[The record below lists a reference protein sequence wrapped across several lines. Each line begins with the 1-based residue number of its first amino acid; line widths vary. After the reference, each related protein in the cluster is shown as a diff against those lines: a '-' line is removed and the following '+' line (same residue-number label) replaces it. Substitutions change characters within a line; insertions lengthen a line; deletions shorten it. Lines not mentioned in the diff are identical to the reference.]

1 MKKKKLKL
9 KTKYKFLL
17 IIIAIFLVTFFSI
30 NFLFNIILIG
40 DKDIYLNVNSS
51 YFENGYKAT
60 FFGKKL
66 KVDVKN
72 NIDNTSLGDYKVTYT
87 ANLLNLKKSVT
98 RNVYVVDNE
107 KPIITLNGDNI
118 IYLNK
123 DSKYEEP
130 GYEITDNYDKDINSK
145 IKVTNNIDETK
156 AGKYEVVYEAIDS
169 SKNKAKVVRA
179 VEVIDDSA
187 LTSSIKDFT
196 LKGLFTKTTL
206 TYEENDINYLYSS
219 LKYSNNINVID
230 TLKNHNK
237 KTNMYYK
244 TDHHWTSFG
253 AYYAYKKYMESKNI
267 IPNDESYYNIVKVSN
282 SFKGTSQT
290 KVLSYDKSDDIYLFL
305 KNENLTINYV
315 NENKITN
322 SLYNYDYLDKKDK
335 YSIFLDNNHALIE
348 IENFENENS
357 ILVIKNSY
365 ANSFIPFLT
374 SHYKNIYVIDLRYYN
389 KSVSD
394 FVKSKNIDNVLI
406 LYNLNN
412 LYDDMSILKLR

>member
-9 KTKYKFLL
+9 KTKYKFSL
-17 IIIAIFLVTFFSI
+17 IIIAIFLVTFFSM

-87 ANLLNLKKSVT
+87 ANLLNFKKSVI
-98 RNVYVVDNE
+98 RNVHVVDNE
-107 KPIITLNGDNI
+107 KPVITLNGDNI

-169 SKNKAKVVRA
+169 SKNKARVVRA
-179 VEVIDDSA
+179 VEVLDDSA

-206 TYEENDINYLYSS
+206 TYEENEYDYFNDIIFLGDSNTSFLYLKGKHISAYQTWARNNLNIAQMNSSTFETYENRQNTVLNDALTKYKPKYLIVCPGINAGLYMQKDVFVRELQKFYDNIKLNYKDTKIIFSAIFPINDGTLNKASQKNINILNYY
-219 LKYSNNINVID
+219 LARFCYENNINFID
-230 TLKNHNK
+230 FTNEIKDNEGYADVSLFECTDELNCNFHLNEEGRNK
-237 KTNMYYK
+237 YIDY
-244 TDHHWTSFG
+244 
-253 AYYAYKKYMESKNI
+253 
-267 IPNDESYYNIVKVSN
+267 VKHLDL
-282 SFKGTSQT
+282 G
-290 KVLSYDKSDDIYLFL
+290 KV
-305 KNENLTINYV
+305 V
-315 NENKITN
+315 N
-322 SLYNYDYLDKKDK
+322 
-335 YSIFLDNNHALIE
+335 
-348 IENFENENS
+348 
-357 ILVIKNSY
+357 
-365 ANSFIPFLT
+365 
-374 SHYKNIYVIDLRYYN
+374 
-389 KSVSD
+389 
-394 FVKSKNIDNVLI
+394 
-406 LYNLNN
+406 
-412 LYDDMSILKLR
+412 

>member
-9 KTKYKFLL
+9 KPKYKFLL
-17 IIIAIFLVTFFSI
+17 IIIAIFLVTFFSM

-87 ANLLNLKKSVT
+87 ANLLNFKKSVI
-98 RNVYVVDNE
+98 RNVHVVDNE
-107 KPIITLNGDNI
+107 KPVITLNGDNI

-123 DSKYEEP
+123 DNKYEEP

-169 SKNKAKVVRA
+169 SKNKAKVVRT
-179 VEVIDDSA
+179 VEVLDDSA

-206 TYEENDINYLYSS
+206 TYEENEYNYFNDTIFLGDSNTSFLYQKGKHISAYQTWARNNLNIAQMNSSTFETYENRQNTVLNDALTKYKPKYLIVCPGINAGLYMQKDVFVRELQKFYDNIKLNYKDTKIIFSAIFPINDGTLNKASQKNINILNYYLARFCYE
-219 LKYSNNINVID
+219 NNINFID
-230 TLKNHNK
+230 FTNEIKDNEGYADVSLFECTDELNCNFHLNEEGRNK
-237 KTNMYYK
+237 YIDYIKHL
-244 TDHHWTSFG
+244 DLG
-253 AYYAYKKYMESKNI
+253 
-267 IPNDESYYNIVKVSN
+267 KV
-282 SFKGTSQT
+282 
-290 KVLSYDKSDDIYLFL
+290 
-305 KNENLTINYV
+305 V
-315 NENKITN
+315 N
-322 SLYNYDYLDKKDK
+322 
-335 YSIFLDNNHALIE
+335 
-348 IENFENENS
+348 
-357 ILVIKNSY
+357 
-365 ANSFIPFLT
+365 
-374 SHYKNIYVIDLRYYN
+374 
-389 KSVSD
+389 
-394 FVKSKNIDNVLI
+394 
-406 LYNLNN
+406 
-412 LYDDMSILKLR
+412 

>member
-17 IIIAIFLVTFFSI
+17 IMIAIFLVTFFSM

-87 ANLLNLKKSVT
+87 ANLLNFKKSVI
-98 RNVYVVDNE
+98 RNVHVVDNE
-107 KPIITLNGDNI
+107 KPVITLNGDNI

-123 DSKYEEP
+123 DSKYEES

-169 SKNKAKVVRA
+169 SKNKAKVVRT
-179 VEVIDDSA
+179 VEVLDDSA

-206 TYEENDINYLYSS
+206 TYEENEYNYFNDTIFLGDSNTSFLYLKGKHISAYQTWARNNLNIAQMNSSTFETYENRQNTVLNDALTKYKPKYLIVCPGINAGLYMQKDVFVRELQKFYDNIKLNYKDTKIIFSAIFPINDGTLNKASQKNINILNYYLARFCYE
-219 LKYSNNINVID
+219 NNINFID
-230 TLKNHNK
+230 FTNEIKDNEGYADVSLFECTDELNCNFHLNEEGRNK
-237 KTNMYYK
+237 YIDYIKHL
-244 TDHHWTSFG
+244 DLG
-253 AYYAYKKYMESKNI
+253 
-267 IPNDESYYNIVKVSN
+267 KV
-282 SFKGTSQT
+282 
-290 KVLSYDKSDDIYLFL
+290 
-305 KNENLTINYV
+305 V
-315 NENKITN
+315 N
-322 SLYNYDYLDKKDK
+322 
-335 YSIFLDNNHALIE
+335 
-348 IENFENENS
+348 
-357 ILVIKNSY
+357 
-365 ANSFIPFLT
+365 
-374 SHYKNIYVIDLRYYN
+374 
-389 KSVSD
+389 
-394 FVKSKNIDNVLI
+394 
-406 LYNLNN
+406 
-412 LYDDMSILKLR
+412 

>member
-17 IIIAIFLVTFFSI
+17 IIIAIFLVTFFSM

-87 ANLLNLKKSVT
+87 ANLLNFKKSVI
-98 RNVYVVDNE
+98 RNVHVVDNE
-107 KPIITLNGDNI
+107 KPVITLNGDNI

-179 VEVIDDSA
+179 VEVLDDSA

-206 TYEENDINYLYSS
+206 TYEENEYNYFNDTIFLGDSNTSFLYLKGKHISAYQTWARNNLNIAQMNSSTFETYENRQNTVLNDALTKYKPKYLIVCPGINAGLYMQKDVFVRELQKFYDNIKLNYKDTKIIFSAIFPINDGTLNKASQKNINILNYYLARFCYE
-219 LKYSNNINVID
+219 NNINFID
-230 TLKNHNK
+230 FTNEIKDNEGYADVSLFECTDELNCNFHLNEEGRNK
-237 KTNMYYK
+237 YIDYIKHL
-244 TDHHWTSFG
+244 DLG
-253 AYYAYKKYMESKNI
+253 
-267 IPNDESYYNIVKVSN
+267 KV
-282 SFKGTSQT
+282 
-290 KVLSYDKSDDIYLFL
+290 
-305 KNENLTINYV
+305 V
-315 NENKITN
+315 N
-322 SLYNYDYLDKKDK
+322 
-335 YSIFLDNNHALIE
+335 
-348 IENFENENS
+348 
-357 ILVIKNSY
+357 
-365 ANSFIPFLT
+365 
-374 SHYKNIYVIDLRYYN
+374 
-389 KSVSD
+389 
-394 FVKSKNIDNVLI
+394 
-406 LYNLNN
+406 
-412 LYDDMSILKLR
+412 

>member
-17 IIIAIFLVTFFSI
+17 IMIAIFLVTFFSM

-87 ANLLNLKKSVT
+87 ANLLNFKKSVI
-98 RNVYVVDNE
+98 RNVHVVDNE
-107 KPIITLNGDNI
+107 KPVITLNGDNI

-169 SKNKAKVVRA
+169 SKNKAKVVRT
-179 VEVIDDSA
+179 VEVLDDSA

-206 TYEENDINYLYSS
+206 TYEENEYNYFNDTIFLGDSNTSFLYQKGKHISAYQTWARNNLNIAQMNSSTFETYENRQNTVLNDALTKYKPKYLIVCPGINAGLYMQKDVFVRELQKFYDNIKLNYKDTKIIFSAIFPINDGTLNKANQKNINILNYYLARFCYE
-219 LKYSNNINVID
+219 NNINFID
-230 TLKNHNK
+230 FTNEIKDNEGYADVSLFECTDEFNCNFHLNEEGRNK
-237 KTNMYYK
+237 YIDY
-244 TDHHWTSFG
+244 
-253 AYYAYKKYMESKNI
+253 
-267 IPNDESYYNIVKVSN
+267 VKHLDL
-282 SFKGTSQT
+282 G
-290 KVLSYDKSDDIYLFL
+290 KV
-305 KNENLTINYV
+305 V
-315 NENKITN
+315 N
-322 SLYNYDYLDKKDK
+322 
-335 YSIFLDNNHALIE
+335 
-348 IENFENENS
+348 
-357 ILVIKNSY
+357 
-365 ANSFIPFLT
+365 
-374 SHYKNIYVIDLRYYN
+374 
-389 KSVSD
+389 
-394 FVKSKNIDNVLI
+394 
-406 LYNLNN
+406 
-412 LYDDMSILKLR
+412 

>member
-17 IIIAIFLVTFFSI
+17 IIIAIFLVTFFSM

-87 ANLLNLKKSVT
+87 ANLLNFKKSVI
-98 RNVYVVDNE
+98 RNVHVVDNE
-107 KPIITLNGDNI
+107 KPVITLNGDNI

-169 SKNKAKVVRA
+169 SKNKARVVRA
-179 VEVIDDSA
+179 VEVLDDSA

-206 TYEENDINYLYSS
+206 TYEENEYNYFNDTIFLGDSNTSFLYLKGKHISAYQTWARNNLNIAQMNSSTFETYENRQNTVLNDALTKYKPKYLIVCPGINAGLYMQKDVFVRELQKFYDNIKLNYKDTKIIFSAIFPINDGTLNKASQKNINILNYYLARFCYE
-219 LKYSNNINVID
+219 NNINFID
-230 TLKNHNK
+230 FTNEIKDNEGYADVSLFECTDELNCNFHLNEEGRNK
-237 KTNMYYK
+237 YIDYIKHL
-244 TDHHWTSFG
+244 DLG
-253 AYYAYKKYMESKNI
+253 
-267 IPNDESYYNIVKVSN
+267 KV
-282 SFKGTSQT
+282 
-290 KVLSYDKSDDIYLFL
+290 
-305 KNENLTINYV
+305 V
-315 NENKITN
+315 N
-322 SLYNYDYLDKKDK
+322 
-335 YSIFLDNNHALIE
+335 
-348 IENFENENS
+348 
-357 ILVIKNSY
+357 
-365 ANSFIPFLT
+365 
-374 SHYKNIYVIDLRYYN
+374 
-389 KSVSD
+389 
-394 FVKSKNIDNVLI
+394 
-406 LYNLNN
+406 
-412 LYDDMSILKLR
+412 

>member
-17 IIIAIFLVTFFSI
+17 IMIAIFLVTFFSM

-87 ANLLNLKKSVT
+87 ANLLNFKKSVI
-98 RNVYVVDNE
+98 RNVHVVDNE
-107 KPIITLNGDNI
+107 KPVITLNGDNI

-169 SKNKAKVVRA
+169 SKNKSKVVRT
-179 VEVIDDSA
+179 VEVLDDSA

-206 TYEENDINYLYSS
+206 TYEENEYNYFNDTIFLGDSNTSFLYLKGKHISAYQTWARNNLNIAQMNSSTFETYENRQNTVLNDALTKYKPKYLIVCPGINAGLYMQKDVFVRELQKFYDNIKLNYKDTKIIFSAIFPINDGTLNKASQKNINILNYYLARFCYE
-219 LKYSNNINVID
+219 NNINFID
-230 TLKNHNK
+230 FTNEIKDNEGYADVSLFECTDELNCNFHLNEEGRNK
-237 KTNMYYK
+237 YIDYIKHL
-244 TDHHWTSFG
+244 DLG
-253 AYYAYKKYMESKNI
+253 
-267 IPNDESYYNIVKVSN
+267 KV
-282 SFKGTSQT
+282 
-290 KVLSYDKSDDIYLFL
+290 
-305 KNENLTINYV
+305 V
-315 NENKITN
+315 N
-322 SLYNYDYLDKKDK
+322 
-335 YSIFLDNNHALIE
+335 
-348 IENFENENS
+348 
-357 ILVIKNSY
+357 
-365 ANSFIPFLT
+365 
-374 SHYKNIYVIDLRYYN
+374 
-389 KSVSD
+389 
-394 FVKSKNIDNVLI
+394 
-406 LYNLNN
+406 
-412 LYDDMSILKLR
+412 

>member
-17 IIIAIFLVTFFSI
+17 IIIAIFLVTFFSM

-87 ANLLNLKKSVT
+87 ANLLNFKKSVI
-98 RNVYVVDNE
+98 RNVHVVDNE
-107 KPIITLNGDNI
+107 KPVITLNGDNI

-169 SKNKAKVVRA
+169 SKNKAKVVRT
-179 VEVIDDSA
+179 VEVLDDSA

-206 TYEENDINYLYSS
+206 TYEENEYNYFNDTIFLGDSNTSFLYQKGKHISAYQTWARNNLNIAQMNSSTFETYENRQNTVLNDALTKYKPKYLIVCPGINAGLYMQKDVFVRELQKFYDNIKLNYKDTKIIFSAIFPINDGTLNKANQKNINILNYYLARFCYE
-219 LKYSNNINVID
+219 NNINFID
-230 TLKNHNK
+230 FTNEIKDNEGYADVSLFECTDELNCNFYLNEEGRNK
-237 KTNMYYK
+237 YIDY
-244 TDHHWTSFG
+244 
-253 AYYAYKKYMESKNI
+253 
-267 IPNDESYYNIVKVSN
+267 VKHLDL
-282 SFKGTSQT
+282 G
-290 KVLSYDKSDDIYLFL
+290 KV
-305 KNENLTINYV
+305 V
-315 NENKITN
+315 N
-322 SLYNYDYLDKKDK
+322 
-335 YSIFLDNNHALIE
+335 
-348 IENFENENS
+348 
-357 ILVIKNSY
+357 
-365 ANSFIPFLT
+365 
-374 SHYKNIYVIDLRYYN
+374 
-389 KSVSD
+389 
-394 FVKSKNIDNVLI
+394 
-406 LYNLNN
+406 
-412 LYDDMSILKLR
+412 

>member
-17 IIIAIFLVTFFSI
+17 IIIAIFLVTFFSM

-87 ANLLNLKKSVT
+87 ANLLNFKKSVI
-98 RNVYVVDNE
+98 RNIHVVDNE
-107 KPIITLNGDNI
+107 KPVITLNGDNI

-169 SKNKAKVVRA
+169 SKNKSKVVRT
-179 VEVIDDSA
+179 VEVLDDSA

-196 LKGLFTKTTL
+196 LKGLFSKTTL
-206 TYEENDINYLYSS
+206 TYEENEYNYFNDTIFLGDSNTSFLYLKGKHISAYQTWARNNLNIAQMNSSTFETYENRQNTVLNDALTKYKPKYLIVCPGINAGLYMQKDVFVRELQKFYDNIKLNYKDTKIIFSAIFPINDGTLNKASQKNINILNYYLARFCYE
-219 LKYSNNINVID
+219 NNINFID
-230 TLKNHNK
+230 FTNEIKDNEGYADVSLFECTDELNCNFHLNEEGRNK
-237 KTNMYYK
+237 YIDY
-244 TDHHWTSFG
+244 
-253 AYYAYKKYMESKNI
+253 
-267 IPNDESYYNIVKVSN
+267 VKHLDL
-282 SFKGTSQT
+282 G
-290 KVLSYDKSDDIYLFL
+290 KV
-305 KNENLTINYV
+305 V
-315 NENKITN
+315 N
-322 SLYNYDYLDKKDK
+322 
-335 YSIFLDNNHALIE
+335 
-348 IENFENENS
+348 
-357 ILVIKNSY
+357 
-365 ANSFIPFLT
+365 
-374 SHYKNIYVIDLRYYN
+374 
-389 KSVSD
+389 
-394 FVKSKNIDNVLI
+394 
-406 LYNLNN
+406 
-412 LYDDMSILKLR
+412 

>member
-17 IIIAIFLVTFFSI
+17 IIIAIFLVTFFSM

-72 NIDNTSLGDYKVTYT
+72 NIDDTSLGDYKVTYT
-87 ANLLNLKKSVT
+87 ANLLNFKKSVI
-98 RNVYVVDNE
+98 RNIHVVDNE
-107 KPIITLNGDNI
+107 KPVITLNGDNI

-169 SKNKAKVVRA
+169 SKNKSKVVRT
-179 VEVIDDSA
+179 VEVLDDSA

-206 TYEENDINYLYSS
+206 TYEENEYNYFNDTIFLGDSNTSFLYLKGKHISAYQTWARNNLNIAQMNSSTFETYENRQNTVLNDALTKYKPKYLIVCPGINAGLYMQKDVFVRELQKFYDNIKLNYKDTKIIFSAIFPINDGTLNKASQKNINILNYYLARFCYE
-219 LKYSNNINVID
+219 NNINFID
-230 TLKNHNK
+230 FTNEIKDNEGYADVSLFECTDELNCNFHLNEEGRNK
-237 KTNMYYK
+237 YIDYIKHL
-244 TDHHWTSFG
+244 DLG
-253 AYYAYKKYMESKNI
+253 
-267 IPNDESYYNIVKVSN
+267 KV
-282 SFKGTSQT
+282 
-290 KVLSYDKSDDIYLFL
+290 
-305 KNENLTINYV
+305 V
-315 NENKITN
+315 N
-322 SLYNYDYLDKKDK
+322 
-335 YSIFLDNNHALIE
+335 
-348 IENFENENS
+348 
-357 ILVIKNSY
+357 
-365 ANSFIPFLT
+365 
-374 SHYKNIYVIDLRYYN
+374 
-389 KSVSD
+389 
-394 FVKSKNIDNVLI
+394 
-406 LYNLNN
+406 
-412 LYDDMSILKLR
+412 

>member
-17 IIIAIFLVTFFSI
+17 IIIAIFLVTFFSM

-87 ANLLNLKKSVT
+87 ANLLNFKKSVI
-98 RNVYVVDNE
+98 RNVHVVDNE
-107 KPIITLNGDNI
+107 KPVITLNGDNI

-156 AGKYEVVYEAIDS
+156 TGKYEVVYEAIDS

-179 VEVIDDSA
+179 VEVLDDSA

-206 TYEENDINYLYSS
+206 TYEENEYNYFNDTIFLGDSNTSFLYQKGKHISAYQTWARNNLNIAQMNSSTFETYENRQNTVLNDALAKYKPKYLIVCPGINAGLYMQKDVFVRELQKFYDNIKLNYKDTKIIFSAIFPINDGTLNKASQKNINILNYYLARFCYE
-219 LKYSNNINVID
+219 NNINFID
-230 TLKNHNK
+230 FTNEIKDNEGYADVSLFECTDELNCNFHLNEEGRNK
-237 KTNMYYK
+237 YIDY
-244 TDHHWTSFG
+244 
-253 AYYAYKKYMESKNI
+253 
-267 IPNDESYYNIVKVSN
+267 VKHLDL
-282 SFKGTSQT
+282 G
-290 KVLSYDKSDDIYLFL
+290 KV
-305 KNENLTINYV
+305 V
-315 NENKITN
+315 N
-322 SLYNYDYLDKKDK
+322 
-335 YSIFLDNNHALIE
+335 
-348 IENFENENS
+348 
-357 ILVIKNSY
+357 
-365 ANSFIPFLT
+365 
-374 SHYKNIYVIDLRYYN
+374 
-389 KSVSD
+389 
-394 FVKSKNIDNVLI
+394 
-406 LYNLNN
+406 
-412 LYDDMSILKLR
+412 

>member
-17 IIIAIFLVTFFSI
+17 IIIAIFLVTFFSM

-87 ANLLNLKKSVT
+87 ANLLNFKKSVI
-98 RNVYVVDNE
+98 RNVHVVDNE
-107 KPIITLNGDNI
+107 KPVITLNGDNI

-169 SKNKAKVVRA
+169 SKNKAKVVRT
-179 VEVIDDSA
+179 VEVLDDSA

-206 TYEENDINYLYSS
+206 TYEENEYNYFNDTIFLGDSNTSFLYLKGKHISAYQTWARNNLNIAQMNSSTFETYENRQNTVLNDALTKYKPKYLIVCPGINVGLYMQKDVFVRELQKFYDNIKLNYKDTKIIFSAIFPINDGTLNKASQKNINILNYYLARFCYE
-219 LKYSNNINVID
+219 NNINFID
-230 TLKNHNK
+230 FTNEIKDNEGYADVSLFECTDELNCNFHLNEEGRNK
-237 KTNMYYK
+237 YIDYIKHL
-244 TDHHWTSFG
+244 DLG
-253 AYYAYKKYMESKNI
+253 
-267 IPNDESYYNIVKVSN
+267 KV
-282 SFKGTSQT
+282 
-290 KVLSYDKSDDIYLFL
+290 
-305 KNENLTINYV
+305 V
-315 NENKITN
+315 N
-322 SLYNYDYLDKKDK
+322 
-335 YSIFLDNNHALIE
+335 
-348 IENFENENS
+348 
-357 ILVIKNSY
+357 
-365 ANSFIPFLT
+365 
-374 SHYKNIYVIDLRYYN
+374 
-389 KSVSD
+389 
-394 FVKSKNIDNVLI
+394 
-406 LYNLNN
+406 
-412 LYDDMSILKLR
+412 

>member
-9 KTKYKFLL
+9 KPKYKFLL
-17 IIIAIFLVTFFSI
+17 IIIAIFLVTFFSM

-87 ANLLNLKKSVT
+87 ANLLNFKKGVI
-98 RNVYVVDNE
+98 RNVHVVDNE
-107 KPIITLNGDNI
+107 KPVITLNGDNI

-169 SKNKAKVVRA
+169 SKNKAKVVRT
-179 VEVIDDSA
+179 VEVLDDSA

-206 TYEENDINYLYSS
+206 TYEENEYNYFNDTIFLGDSNTSFLYLKGKHISAYQTWARNNLNIAQMNSSTFETYENRQNTVLNDALTKYKPKYLIVCPGINAGLYMQKDVFVRELQKFYDNIKLNYKDTKIIFSAIFPINDGTLNKASQKNINILNYYLARFCYE
-219 LKYSNNINVID
+219 NNINFID
-230 TLKNHNK
+230 FTNEIKDDEGYADVSLFECTDELNCNFHLNEEGRNK
-237 KTNMYYK
+237 YIDY
-244 TDHHWTSFG
+244 
-253 AYYAYKKYMESKNI
+253 
-267 IPNDESYYNIVKVSN
+267 VKHLDL
-282 SFKGTSQT
+282 G
-290 KVLSYDKSDDIYLFL
+290 KV
-305 KNENLTINYV
+305 V
-315 NENKITN
+315 N
-322 SLYNYDYLDKKDK
+322 
-335 YSIFLDNNHALIE
+335 
-348 IENFENENS
+348 
-357 ILVIKNSY
+357 
-365 ANSFIPFLT
+365 
-374 SHYKNIYVIDLRYYN
+374 
-389 KSVSD
+389 
-394 FVKSKNIDNVLI
+394 
-406 LYNLNN
+406 
-412 LYDDMSILKLR
+412 

>member
-17 IIIAIFLVTFFSI
+17 IIIAIFLVTFFSM

-72 NIDNTSLGDYKVTYT
+72 NIDNTSLGDYKITYT
-87 ANLLNLKKSVT
+87 ANLLNFKKSVI
-98 RNVYVVDNE
+98 RNIHVVDNE
-107 KPIITLNGDNI
+107 KPVIKLNGDNI

-169 SKNKAKVVRA
+169 SKNKAKVVRT
-179 VEVIDDSA
+179 VEVLDDSA

-206 TYEENDINYLYSS
+206 TYEENEYNYFNDTIFLGDSNTSFLYQKGKHISAYQTWARNNLNIAQMNSSTFETYENRQNTVLNDALTKYKPKYLIVCPGINAGLYMQKDVFVRELQKFYDNIKLNYKDTKIIFSAIFPINDGTLNKASQKNINILNYYLARFCYE
-219 LKYSNNINVID
+219 NNINFID
-230 TLKNHNK
+230 FTNEIKDNEGYADVSLFECTDELNCNFHLNEEGRNK
-237 KTNMYYK
+237 YIDY
-244 TDHHWTSFG
+244 
-253 AYYAYKKYMESKNI
+253 
-267 IPNDESYYNIVKVSN
+267 VKHLDL
-282 SFKGTSQT
+282 G
-290 KVLSYDKSDDIYLFL
+290 KV
-305 KNENLTINYV
+305 V
-315 NENKITN
+315 N
-322 SLYNYDYLDKKDK
+322 
-335 YSIFLDNNHALIE
+335 
-348 IENFENENS
+348 
-357 ILVIKNSY
+357 
-365 ANSFIPFLT
+365 
-374 SHYKNIYVIDLRYYN
+374 
-389 KSVSD
+389 
-394 FVKSKNIDNVLI
+394 
-406 LYNLNN
+406 
-412 LYDDMSILKLR
+412 

>member
-17 IIIAIFLVTFFSI
+17 IMIAIFLVTFFSI

-87 ANLLNLKKSVT
+87 ANLLNFKKSVI
-98 RNVYVVDNE
+98 RNIHVVDIE
-107 KPIITLNGDNI
+107 KPVITLNGDNI

-179 VEVIDDSA
+179 VEVLDDSA

-206 TYEENDINYLYSS
+206 TYEENEYNYFNDTIFLGDSNTSFLYLKGKHISAYQTWARNNLNIAQMNSSTFETYENRQNTVLNDALTKYKPKYLIVCPGINAGLYMQKDVFVRELQKFYDNIKLNYKDTKIIFSAIFPINDGTLNKASQKNINILNYYLARFCYE
-219 LKYSNNINVID
+219 NNINFID
-230 TLKNHNK
+230 FTNEIKDNEGYADVSLFECTDELNCNFHLNEEGRNK
-237 KTNMYYK
+237 YIDY
-244 TDHHWTSFG
+244 
-253 AYYAYKKYMESKNI
+253 
-267 IPNDESYYNIVKVSN
+267 VKHLDL
-282 SFKGTSQT
+282 G
-290 KVLSYDKSDDIYLFL
+290 KV
-305 KNENLTINYV
+305 V
-315 NENKITN
+315 N
-322 SLYNYDYLDKKDK
+322 
-335 YSIFLDNNHALIE
+335 
-348 IENFENENS
+348 
-357 ILVIKNSY
+357 
-365 ANSFIPFLT
+365 
-374 SHYKNIYVIDLRYYN
+374 
-389 KSVSD
+389 
-394 FVKSKNIDNVLI
+394 
-406 LYNLNN
+406 
-412 LYDDMSILKLR
+412 

>member
-17 IIIAIFLVTFFSI
+17 IIIAIFLVTFFSM

-87 ANLLNLKKSVT
+87 ANLLNFKKSVI
-98 RNVYVVDNE
+98 RNVHVVDNE
-107 KPIITLNGDNI
+107 KPVITLNGDNI

-179 VEVIDDSA
+179 VEVLDDSA

-206 TYEENDINYLYSS
+206 TYEENEYNYFNDTIFLGDSNTSFLYLKGKHISAYQTWARNNLNIAQMNSSTFETYENRQNTVLNDALTKYKPKYLIVCPGINAGLYMQKDVFVRELQKFYDNIKLNYKDTKIIFSAIFPINDGTLNKASQKNINILNYYLARFCYE
-219 LKYSNNINVID
+219 NNINFID
-230 TLKNHNK
+230 FTNEIKDNEGYADVSLFECTDELNCNFHLNEEGRNK
-237 KTNMYYK
+237 YIDY
-244 TDHHWTSFG
+244 
-253 AYYAYKKYMESKNI
+253 
-267 IPNDESYYNIVKVSN
+267 VKHLDL
-282 SFKGTSQT
+282 G
-290 KVLSYDKSDDIYLFL
+290 KV
-305 KNENLTINYV
+305 V
-315 NENKITN
+315 N
-322 SLYNYDYLDKKDK
+322 
-335 YSIFLDNNHALIE
+335 
-348 IENFENENS
+348 
-357 ILVIKNSY
+357 
-365 ANSFIPFLT
+365 
-374 SHYKNIYVIDLRYYN
+374 
-389 KSVSD
+389 
-394 FVKSKNIDNVLI
+394 
-406 LYNLNN
+406 
-412 LYDDMSILKLR
+412 

>member
-17 IIIAIFLVTFFSI
+17 IIIAIFLVTFFSM

-87 ANLLNLKKSVT
+87 ANLLNFKKSVI
-98 RNVYVVDNE
+98 RNVHVVDNE
-107 KPIITLNGDNI
+107 KPVITLNGDNI

-169 SKNKAKVVRA
+169 SKNKARVVRA
-179 VEVIDDSA
+179 VEVLDDSA

-206 TYEENDINYLYSS
+206 TYEENEYDYFNDIIFLGDSNTSFLYLKGKHISAYQTWARNNLNIAQMNSSTFETYENRQNTVLNDALTKYKPKYLIVCPGINAGLYMQKDVFVRELQKFYDNIKLNYKDTKIIFSAIFPINDGTLNKASQKNINILNYY
-219 LKYSNNINVID
+219 LARFCYENNINFID
-230 TLKNHNK
+230 FTNEIKDNEGYADVSLFECTDELNCNFHLNEEGRNK
-237 KTNMYYK
+237 YIDYIKHL
-244 TDHHWTSFG
+244 DLG
-253 AYYAYKKYMESKNI
+253 
-267 IPNDESYYNIVKVSN
+267 KV
-282 SFKGTSQT
+282 
-290 KVLSYDKSDDIYLFL
+290 
-305 KNENLTINYV
+305 V
-315 NENKITN
+315 N
-322 SLYNYDYLDKKDK
+322 
-335 YSIFLDNNHALIE
+335 
-348 IENFENENS
+348 
-357 ILVIKNSY
+357 
-365 ANSFIPFLT
+365 
-374 SHYKNIYVIDLRYYN
+374 
-389 KSVSD
+389 
-394 FVKSKNIDNVLI
+394 
-406 LYNLNN
+406 
-412 LYDDMSILKLR
+412 

>member
-1 MKKKKLKL
+1 MKKKKL

-17 IIIAIFLVTFFSI
+17 IMIAIFLVTFFSM

-87 ANLLNLKKSVT
+87 ANLLNFKKSVI
-98 RNVYVVDNE
+98 RNVHVVDNE
-107 KPIITLNGDNI
+107 KPVITLNGDNI

-169 SKNKAKVVRA
+169 SKNKAKVVRT
-179 VEVIDDSA
+179 VEVLDDSA

-206 TYEENDINYLYSS
+206 TYEENEYNYFNDTIFLGDSNTSFLYLKGKHISAYQTWARNNLNIAQMNSSTFETYENRQNTVLNDALTKYKPKYLIVCPGINAGLYMQKDVFLRELQKFYDNIKLNYKDTKIIFSAIFPINDGTLNKASQKNINILNYYLARFCYE
-219 LKYSNNINVID
+219 NNINFID
-230 TLKNHNK
+230 FTNEIKDNEGYADVSLFECTDELNCNFHLNEEGRNK
-237 KTNMYYK
+237 YIDYIKHL
-244 TDHHWTSFG
+244 DLG
-253 AYYAYKKYMESKNI
+253 
-267 IPNDESYYNIVKVSN
+267 KV
-282 SFKGTSQT
+282 
-290 KVLSYDKSDDIYLFL
+290 
-305 KNENLTINYV
+305 V
-315 NENKITN
+315 N
-322 SLYNYDYLDKKDK
+322 
-335 YSIFLDNNHALIE
+335 
-348 IENFENENS
+348 
-357 ILVIKNSY
+357 
-365 ANSFIPFLT
+365 
-374 SHYKNIYVIDLRYYN
+374 
-389 KSVSD
+389 
-394 FVKSKNIDNVLI
+394 
-406 LYNLNN
+406 
-412 LYDDMSILKLR
+412 

>member
-98 RNVYVVDNE
+98 RNVHVVDNE

-169 SKNKAKVVRA
+169 SKNKSKVVRT
-179 VEVIDDSA
+179 VEVLDDSA

-206 TYEENDINYLYSS
+206 TYEENEYNYFNDTIFLGDSNTSFLYLKGKHISAYQTWARNNLNIAQMNSSTFETYENRQNTVLNDALTKYKPKYLIVCPGINAGLYMQKDVFVRELQKFYDNIKLNYKDTKIIFSAIFPINDGTLNKASQKNINILNYYLARFCYE
-219 LKYSNNINVID
+219 NNINFID
-230 TLKNHNK
+230 FTNEIKDNEGYADVSLFECTDELNCNFHLNEEGRNK
-237 KTNMYYK
+237 YIDY
-244 TDHHWTSFG
+244 
-253 AYYAYKKYMESKNI
+253 
-267 IPNDESYYNIVKVSN
+267 VKHLDL
-282 SFKGTSQT
+282 G
-290 KVLSYDKSDDIYLFL
+290 KV
-305 KNENLTINYV
+305 V
-315 NENKITN
+315 N
-322 SLYNYDYLDKKDK
+322 
-335 YSIFLDNNHALIE
+335 
-348 IENFENENS
+348 
-357 ILVIKNSY
+357 
-365 ANSFIPFLT
+365 
-374 SHYKNIYVIDLRYYN
+374 
-389 KSVSD
+389 
-394 FVKSKNIDNVLI
+394 
-406 LYNLNN
+406 
-412 LYDDMSILKLR
+412 

>member
-17 IIIAIFLVTFFSI
+17 IIIAIFLVTFFSM

-87 ANLLNLKKSVT
+87 ANLLNFKKSVI
-98 RNVYVVDNE
+98 RNIHVVDNE
-107 KPIITLNGDNI
+107 KPVITLNGDNI

-169 SKNKAKVVRA
+169 SKNKSKVVRT
-179 VEVIDDSA
+179 VEVLDDSA

-206 TYEENDINYLYSS
+206 TYEENEYNYFNDTIFLGDSNTSFLYLKGKHISAYQTWARNNLNIAQMNSSTFETYENRQNTVLNDALTKYKPKYLIVCPGINAGLYMQKDVFVRELQKFYDNIKLNYKDTKIIFSAIFPINDGTLNKASQKNINILNYYLARFCYE
-219 LKYSNNINVID
+219 NNINFID
-230 TLKNHNK
+230 FTNEIKDNEGYADISLFECTDELNCNFHLNEEGRNK
-237 KTNMYYK
+237 YIDYIKHL
-244 TDHHWTSFG
+244 DLG
-253 AYYAYKKYMESKNI
+253 
-267 IPNDESYYNIVKVSN
+267 KV
-282 SFKGTSQT
+282 
-290 KVLSYDKSDDIYLFL
+290 
-305 KNENLTINYV
+305 V
-315 NENKITN
+315 N
-322 SLYNYDYLDKKDK
+322 
-335 YSIFLDNNHALIE
+335 
-348 IENFENENS
+348 
-357 ILVIKNSY
+357 
-365 ANSFIPFLT
+365 
-374 SHYKNIYVIDLRYYN
+374 
-389 KSVSD
+389 
-394 FVKSKNIDNVLI
+394 
-406 LYNLNN
+406 
-412 LYDDMSILKLR
+412 

>member
-17 IIIAIFLVTFFSI
+17 IMIAIFLVTFFSM

-87 ANLLNLKKSVT
+87 ANLLNFKKSVI
-98 RNVYVVDNE
+98 RNVHVVDNE
-107 KPIITLNGDNI
+107 KPVITLNGDNI

-169 SKNKAKVVRA
+169 SKNKAKVVRS
-179 VEVIDDSA
+179 VEVLDDSA

-206 TYEENDINYLYSS
+206 TYEENEYNYFNDTIFLGDSNTSFLYQKGKHISAYQTWARNNLNIAQMNSSTFETYENRQNTVLNDALTKYKPKYLIVCPGINAGLYMQKDVFVRELQKFYDNIKLNYKDTKIIFSAIFPINDGTLNKANQKNINILNYYLARFCYE
-219 LKYSNNINVID
+219 NNINFID
-230 TLKNHNK
+230 FTNEIKDNEGYADVSLLECTDELNCNFHLNEEGRNK
-237 KTNMYYK
+237 YIDY
-244 TDHHWTSFG
+244 
-253 AYYAYKKYMESKNI
+253 
-267 IPNDESYYNIVKVSN
+267 VKHLDL
-282 SFKGTSQT
+282 G
-290 KVLSYDKSDDIYLFL
+290 KV
-305 KNENLTINYV
+305 V
-315 NENKITN
+315 N
-322 SLYNYDYLDKKDK
+322 
-335 YSIFLDNNHALIE
+335 
-348 IENFENENS
+348 
-357 ILVIKNSY
+357 
-365 ANSFIPFLT
+365 
-374 SHYKNIYVIDLRYYN
+374 
-389 KSVSD
+389 
-394 FVKSKNIDNVLI
+394 
-406 LYNLNN
+406 
-412 LYDDMSILKLR
+412 

>member
-87 ANLLNLKKSVT
+87 ANLLNFKKSVI
-98 RNVYVVDNE
+98 RNVHVVDNE
-107 KPIITLNGDNI
+107 KPVITLNGDNI

-130 GYEITDNYDKDINSK
+130 GYEITDNYDKDINNK

-179 VEVIDDSA
+179 VEVLDDSA

-206 TYEENDINYLYSS
+206 TYEENEYNYFDDTIFLGDSNTSFLYQKGKHISAYQTWARNNLNIAQMNSSTFETYENRQNTVLNDALTKYKPKYLIVCPGINAGLYMQKDVFVRELQKFYDNIKLNYKDTKIIFSAIFPINDGTLNKASQKNINILNYYLARFCYE
-219 LKYSNNINVID
+219 NNIN
-230 TLKNHNK
+230 
-237 KTNMYYK
+237 
-244 TDHHWTSFG
+244 F
-253 AYYAYKKYMESKNI
+253 
-267 IPNDESYYNIVKVSN
+267 
-282 SFKGTSQT
+282 
-290 KVLSYDKSDDIYLFL
+290 
-305 KNENLTINYV
+305 
-315 NENKITN
+315 
-322 SLYNYDYLDKKDK
+322 
-335 YSIFLDNNHALIE
+335 
-348 IENFENENS
+348 
-357 ILVIKNSY
+357 
-365 ANSFIPFLT
+365 
-374 SHYKNIYVIDLRYYN
+374 IDLTNEIKDNEGYADVSLFECTDELNCNFHLNEEGRN
-389 KSVSD
+389 KY
-394 FVKSKNIDNVLI
+394 IDYIKHLDLGKVVN
-406 LYNLNN
+406 
-412 LYDDMSILKLR
+412 

>member
-1 MKKKKLKL
+1 MKKRKLKL

-17 IIIAIFLVTFFSI
+17 IIIAIFLVTFFSM

-87 ANLLNLKKSVT
+87 ANLLNLKKSVI
-98 RNVYVVDNE
+98 RNIHVVDNE
-107 KPIITLNGDNI
+107 KPVITLNGDNI

-145 IKVTNNIDETK
+145 IKVTNNVDETK

-179 VEVIDDSA
+179 VEVLDDSA

-206 TYEENDINYLYSS
+206 TYEENEYNYFNDTIFLGDSNTSFLYLKGKHISAYQTWARNNLNIAQMNSSTFETYENRQNTVLNDALTKYKPKYLIVCPGINAGLYMQKDVFVRELQKFYDNIKLNYKDTKIIFSAIFPINDGTLNKASQKNINILNYYLARFCYE
-219 LKYSNNINVID
+219 NNINFID
-230 TLKNHNK
+230 FTNEIKDNEGYADVSLFECTDELNCNFHLNEEGRNK
-237 KTNMYYK
+237 YIDYIKHL
-244 TDHHWTSFG
+244 DLG
-253 AYYAYKKYMESKNI
+253 
-267 IPNDESYYNIVKVSN
+267 KV
-282 SFKGTSQT
+282 
-290 KVLSYDKSDDIYLFL
+290 
-305 KNENLTINYV
+305 V
-315 NENKITN
+315 N
-322 SLYNYDYLDKKDK
+322 
-335 YSIFLDNNHALIE
+335 
-348 IENFENENS
+348 
-357 ILVIKNSY
+357 
-365 ANSFIPFLT
+365 
-374 SHYKNIYVIDLRYYN
+374 
-389 KSVSD
+389 
-394 FVKSKNIDNVLI
+394 
-406 LYNLNN
+406 
-412 LYDDMSILKLR
+412 

>member
-17 IIIAIFLVTFFSI
+17 IIIAIFLVTFFSM

-87 ANLLNLKKSVT
+87 ANLLNFKKSVI
-98 RNVYVVDNE
+98 RNIHVVDNE
-107 KPIITLNGDNI
+107 KPVITLNGDNI

-179 VEVIDDSA
+179 VEVLDDSA

-206 TYEENDINYLYSS
+206 TYEENEYNYFNDTIFLGDSNTSFLYQKGKHISAYQTWARNNLNIAQMNSSTFETYENRQNTVLNDALTKYKPKYLIVCPGINAGLYMQKDVFVRELQKFYDNIKLNYKDTKIIFSAIFPINDGTLNKASQKNINILNYYLARFCYE
-219 LKYSNNINVID
+219 NNINFID
-230 TLKNHNK
+230 FTNEIKDNEGYADVSLFECTYELNCNFHLNEEGRNK
-237 KTNMYYK
+237 YIDYIKHL
-244 TDHHWTSFG
+244 DLG
-253 AYYAYKKYMESKNI
+253 
-267 IPNDESYYNIVKVSN
+267 KV
-282 SFKGTSQT
+282 
-290 KVLSYDKSDDIYLFL
+290 
-305 KNENLTINYV
+305 V
-315 NENKITN
+315 N
-322 SLYNYDYLDKKDK
+322 
-335 YSIFLDNNHALIE
+335 
-348 IENFENENS
+348 
-357 ILVIKNSY
+357 
-365 ANSFIPFLT
+365 
-374 SHYKNIYVIDLRYYN
+374 
-389 KSVSD
+389 
-394 FVKSKNIDNVLI
+394 
-406 LYNLNN
+406 
-412 LYDDMSILKLR
+412 

>member
-17 IIIAIFLVTFFSI
+17 IIIAIFLVTFFSM

-87 ANLLNLKKSVT
+87 ANLLNFKKSVI
-98 RNVYVVDNE
+98 RNVHVVDNE
-107 KPIITLNGDNI
+107 KPVITLNGDNI

-169 SKNKAKVVRA
+169 SKNKAKVIRA
-179 VEVIDDSA
+179 VEVLDDSA

-206 TYEENDINYLYSS
+206 TYEENEYNYFNDTIFLGDSNTSFLYLKGKHISAYQTWARNNLNIAQMNSSTFETYENRQNTVLNDALTKYKPKYLIVCPGINAGLYMQKDVFVRELQKFYDNIKLNYKDTKIIFSAIFPINDGTLNKASQKNINILNYYLARFCYE
-219 LKYSNNINVID
+219 NNINFID
-230 TLKNHNK
+230 FTNEIKDNEGYADVSLFECTDELNCNFHLNEEGRNK
-237 KTNMYYK
+237 YIDYIKHL
-244 TDHHWTSFG
+244 DLG
-253 AYYAYKKYMESKNI
+253 
-267 IPNDESYYNIVKVSN
+267 KV
-282 SFKGTSQT
+282 
-290 KVLSYDKSDDIYLFL
+290 
-305 KNENLTINYV
+305 V
-315 NENKITN
+315 N
-322 SLYNYDYLDKKDK
+322 
-335 YSIFLDNNHALIE
+335 
-348 IENFENENS
+348 
-357 ILVIKNSY
+357 
-365 ANSFIPFLT
+365 
-374 SHYKNIYVIDLRYYN
+374 
-389 KSVSD
+389 
-394 FVKSKNIDNVLI
+394 
-406 LYNLNN
+406 
-412 LYDDMSILKLR
+412 

>member
-9 KTKYKFLL
+9 KIKYKFLL
-17 IIIAIFLVTFFSI
+17 IMIAIFLVTFFSM

-87 ANLLNLKKSVT
+87 ANLLNFKKSVI
-98 RNVYVVDNE
+98 RNIHVVDNE
-107 KPIITLNGDNI
+107 KPVITLNGDNI

-169 SKNKAKVVRA
+169 SKNKSKVVRT
-179 VEVIDDSA
+179 VEVLDDSA

-206 TYEENDINYLYSS
+206 TYEENEYNYFNDTIFLGDSNTSFLYLKGKHISAYQTWARNNLNIAQMNSSTFETYENRQNTVLNDALTKYKPKYLIVCPGINAGLYMQKDVFVRELQKFYDNIKLNYKDTKIIFSAIFPINDGTLNKASQKNINILNYYLARFCYE
-219 LKYSNNINVID
+219 NNINFID
-230 TLKNHNK
+230 F
-237 KTNMYYK
+237 TNEIK
-244 TDHHWTSFG
+244 D
-253 AYYAYKKYMESKNI
+253 
-267 IPNDESYYNIVKVSN
+267 
-282 SFKGTSQT
+282 
-290 KVLSYDKSDDIYLFL
+290 
-305 KNENLTINYV
+305 NEG
-315 NENKITN
+315 
-322 SLYNYDYLDKKDK
+322 
-335 YSIFLDNNHALIE
+335 
-348 IENFENENS
+348 
-357 ILVIKNSY
+357 Y
-365 ANSFIPFLT
+365 ANVSLFECTDELNCNFHLNEEGRNK
-374 SHYKNIYVIDLRYYN
+374 YIDYIKHLDLGKVVN
-389 KSVSD
+389 
-394 FVKSKNIDNVLI
+394 
-406 LYNLNN
+406 
-412 LYDDMSILKLR
+412 

>member
-17 IIIAIFLVTFFSI
+17 IIIAIFLVTFFSM

-87 ANLLNLKKSVT
+87 ANLLNFKKSVI
-98 RNVYVVDNE
+98 RNIHVVDNE
-107 KPIITLNGDNI
+107 KPVITLNGDNI

-145 IKVTNNIDETK
+145 IKVTNNVDETK

-179 VEVIDDSA
+179 VEVLDDSA

-206 TYEENDINYLYSS
+206 TYEENEYNYFNDTIFLGDSNTSFLYLKGKHISAYQTWARNNLNIAQMNSSTFETYENRQNTVLNDALTKYKPKYLIVCPGINAGLYMQKDVFVRELQKFYDNIKLNYKDTKIIFSAIFPINDGTLNKASQKNINILNYYLARFCYE
-219 LKYSNNINVID
+219 NNINFID
-230 TLKNHNK
+230 FTNEIKDNEGYADVSLFECTDELNCNFHLNEEGRNK
-237 KTNMYYK
+237 YIDYIKHL
-244 TDHHWTSFG
+244 DLG
-253 AYYAYKKYMESKNI
+253 
-267 IPNDESYYNIVKVSN
+267 KV
-282 SFKGTSQT
+282 
-290 KVLSYDKSDDIYLFL
+290 
-305 KNENLTINYV
+305 V
-315 NENKITN
+315 N
-322 SLYNYDYLDKKDK
+322 
-335 YSIFLDNNHALIE
+335 
-348 IENFENENS
+348 
-357 ILVIKNSY
+357 
-365 ANSFIPFLT
+365 
-374 SHYKNIYVIDLRYYN
+374 
-389 KSVSD
+389 
-394 FVKSKNIDNVLI
+394 
-406 LYNLNN
+406 
-412 LYDDMSILKLR
+412 

>member
-17 IIIAIFLVTFFSI
+17 IMIAIFLVTFFSM

-87 ANLLNLKKSVT
+87 ANLLNLKKSVI
-98 RNVYVVDNE
+98 RNIHVVDNE
-107 KPIITLNGDNI
+107 KPVITLNGDNI

-169 SKNKAKVVRA
+169 SKNKSKVVRT
-179 VEVIDDSA
+179 VEVLDDSA

-206 TYEENDINYLYSS
+206 TYEENEYNYFNDTIFLGDSNTSFLYLKGKHISAYQTWARNNLNIAQMNSSTFETYENRQNTVLNDALTKYKPKYLIVCPGINAGLYMQKDVFVRELQKFYDNIKLNYKDTKIIFSAIFPINDGTLNKASQKNINILNYYLARFCYE
-219 LKYSNNINVID
+219 NNINFID
-230 TLKNHNK
+230 F
-237 KTNMYYK
+237 TNEIK
-244 TDHHWTSFG
+244 D
-253 AYYAYKKYMESKNI
+253 
-267 IPNDESYYNIVKVSN
+267 
-282 SFKGTSQT
+282 
-290 KVLSYDKSDDIYLFL
+290 
-305 KNENLTINYV
+305 NEG
-315 NENKITN
+315 
-322 SLYNYDYLDKKDK
+322 
-335 YSIFLDNNHALIE
+335 
-348 IENFENENS
+348 
-357 ILVIKNSY
+357 Y
-365 ANSFIPFLT
+365 ANVSLFECTDELNCNFHLNEEGRNK
-374 SHYKNIYVIDLRYYN
+374 YIDYIKHLDLGKVVN
-389 KSVSD
+389 
-394 FVKSKNIDNVLI
+394 
-406 LYNLNN
+406 
-412 LYDDMSILKLR
+412 

>member
-17 IIIAIFLVTFFSI
+17 IIIAIFLVTFFSM

-87 ANLLNLKKSVT
+87 ANLLNFKKSVI
-98 RNVYVVDNE
+98 RNIHVVDNE
-107 KPIITLNGDNI
+107 KPVITLNGDNI

-169 SKNKAKVVRA
+169 SKNKAKVVRN
-179 VEVIDDSA
+179 VEVLDDSA

-206 TYEENDINYLYSS
+206 TYEENEYNYFNDTIFLGDSNTSFLYLKGKHISAYQTWARNNLNIAQMNSSTFETYENRQNTVLNDALTKYKPKYLIVCPGINAGLYMQKDVFVRELQKFYDNIKLNYKDTKIIFSAIFPINDGTLNKASQKNINILNYYLARFCYE
-219 LKYSNNINVID
+219 NNINFID
-230 TLKNHNK
+230 FTNEIKDNEGYADVSLFECTDELNCNFHLNEEGRNK
-237 KTNMYYK
+237 YIDY
-244 TDHHWTSFG
+244 
-253 AYYAYKKYMESKNI
+253 
-267 IPNDESYYNIVKVSN
+267 VKHLDL
-282 SFKGTSQT
+282 G
-290 KVLSYDKSDDIYLFL
+290 KV
-305 KNENLTINYV
+305 V
-315 NENKITN
+315 N
-322 SLYNYDYLDKKDK
+322 
-335 YSIFLDNNHALIE
+335 
-348 IENFENENS
+348 
-357 ILVIKNSY
+357 
-365 ANSFIPFLT
+365 
-374 SHYKNIYVIDLRYYN
+374 
-389 KSVSD
+389 
-394 FVKSKNIDNVLI
+394 
-406 LYNLNN
+406 
-412 LYDDMSILKLR
+412 

>member
-17 IIIAIFLVTFFSI
+17 IIIAIFLVTFFSM

-87 ANLLNLKKSVT
+87 ANLLNFKKSVI
-98 RNVYVVDNE
+98 RNVHVVDNE
-107 KPIITLNGDNI
+107 KPVITLNGDNI

-169 SKNKAKVVRA
+169 SKNKARVVRA
-179 VEVIDDSA
+179 VEVLDDSA

-206 TYEENDINYLYSS
+206 TYEENEYDYFNDIIFLGDSNTSFLYLKGKHISAYQTWARNNLNIAQMNSSTFETYENRQNTVLNDALTKYKPKYLIVCPGINAGLYMQKDVFVRELQKFYDNIKLNYKDTKIIFSAIFPINDGTLNKANQKNINILNYY
-219 LKYSNNINVID
+219 LARFCYENNINFID
-230 TLKNHNK
+230 FTNEIKDNEGYADVSLFECTDELNCNFHLNEEGRNK
-237 KTNMYYK
+237 YIDY
-244 TDHHWTSFG
+244 
-253 AYYAYKKYMESKNI
+253 
-267 IPNDESYYNIVKVSN
+267 VKHLDL
-282 SFKGTSQT
+282 G
-290 KVLSYDKSDDIYLFL
+290 KV
-305 KNENLTINYV
+305 V
-315 NENKITN
+315 N
-322 SLYNYDYLDKKDK
+322 
-335 YSIFLDNNHALIE
+335 
-348 IENFENENS
+348 
-357 ILVIKNSY
+357 
-365 ANSFIPFLT
+365 
-374 SHYKNIYVIDLRYYN
+374 
-389 KSVSD
+389 
-394 FVKSKNIDNVLI
+394 
-406 LYNLNN
+406 
-412 LYDDMSILKLR
+412 

>member
-9 KTKYKFLL
+9 KTKYKFLP
-17 IIIAIFLVTFFSI
+17 IIIAIFLVTFFSM

-87 ANLLNLKKSVT
+87 ANLLNFKKSVI
-98 RNVYVVDNE
+98 RNIHVVDNE
-107 KPIITLNGDNI
+107 KPVITLNGDNI

-169 SKNKAKVVRA
+169 SKNKSKVVRT
-179 VEVIDDSA
+179 VEVLDDSA

-206 TYEENDINYLYSS
+206 TYEENEYNYFNDTIFLGDSNTSFLYLKGKHISAYQTWARNNLNIAQMNSSTFETYENRQNTVLNDALTKYKPKYLIVCPGINAGLYMQKDVFVRELQKFYDNIKLNYKDTKIIFSAIFPINDGTLNKASQKNINILNYYLARFCYE
-219 LKYSNNINVID
+219 NNINFID
-230 TLKNHNK
+230 FTNEIKDNEGYADVSLFECTDELNCNFHLNEEGRNK
-237 KTNMYYK
+237 YIDY
-244 TDHHWTSFG
+244 
-253 AYYAYKKYMESKNI
+253 
-267 IPNDESYYNIVKVSN
+267 VKHLDL
-282 SFKGTSQT
+282 G
-290 KVLSYDKSDDIYLFL
+290 KV
-305 KNENLTINYV
+305 V
-315 NENKITN
+315 N
-322 SLYNYDYLDKKDK
+322 
-335 YSIFLDNNHALIE
+335 
-348 IENFENENS
+348 
-357 ILVIKNSY
+357 
-365 ANSFIPFLT
+365 
-374 SHYKNIYVIDLRYYN
+374 
-389 KSVSD
+389 
-394 FVKSKNIDNVLI
+394 
-406 LYNLNN
+406 
-412 LYDDMSILKLR
+412 

>member
-17 IIIAIFLVTFFSI
+17 IMIAIFLVTFFSM

-87 ANLLNLKKSVT
+87 ANLLNFKKSVI
-98 RNVYVVDNE
+98 RNIHVVDNE
-107 KPIITLNGDNI
+107 KPVITLNGDNI

-169 SKNKAKVVRA
+169 SKNKSKVVRT
-179 VEVIDDSA
+179 VEVLDDSA

-206 TYEENDINYLYSS
+206 TYEENEYNYFNDTIFLGDSNTSFLYLKGKHISAYQTWARNNLNIAQMNSSTFETYENRQNTVLNDALTKYKPKYLIVCPGINAGLYMQKDVFVRELQKFYDNIKLNYKDTKIIFSAIFPINDGTLNKASQKNINILNYYLARFCYE
-219 LKYSNNINVID
+219 NNINFID
-230 TLKNHNK
+230 FTNEIKDNEGYADVSLFECTDELNCNFHLNEEGRNK
-237 KTNMYYK
+237 YIDY
-244 TDHHWTSFG
+244 
-253 AYYAYKKYMESKNI
+253 
-267 IPNDESYYNIVKVSN
+267 VKHLDL
-282 SFKGTSQT
+282 G
-290 KVLSYDKSDDIYLFL
+290 KV
-305 KNENLTINYV
+305 V
-315 NENKITN
+315 N
-322 SLYNYDYLDKKDK
+322 
-335 YSIFLDNNHALIE
+335 
-348 IENFENENS
+348 
-357 ILVIKNSY
+357 
-365 ANSFIPFLT
+365 
-374 SHYKNIYVIDLRYYN
+374 
-389 KSVSD
+389 
-394 FVKSKNIDNVLI
+394 
-406 LYNLNN
+406 
-412 LYDDMSILKLR
+412 

>member
-17 IIIAIFLVTFFSI
+17 IIIAIFLVTFFSM

-87 ANLLNLKKSVT
+87 ANLLNFKKSVI
-98 RNVYVVDNE
+98 RNIHVVDNE
-107 KPIITLNGDNI
+107 KPVITLNGDNI

-169 SKNKAKVVRA
+169 SKNKSKVVRT
-179 VEVIDDSA
+179 VEVLDDSA

-206 TYEENDINYLYSS
+206 TYEENEYNYFNDTIFLGDSNTSFLYLKGKHISAYQTWARNNLNIAQMNSSTFETYENRQNTVLNDALTKYKPKYLIVCPGINAGLYMQKDVFVRELQKFYDNIKLNYKDTKIIFSAIFPINDGTLNKASQKNINILNYYLARFCYE
-219 LKYSNNINVID
+219 NNINFID
-230 TLKNHNK
+230 FTNEIKDNEGYADISLFECTDELNCNFHLNEEGRNK
-237 KTNMYYK
+237 YIDY
-244 TDHHWTSFG
+244 
-253 AYYAYKKYMESKNI
+253 
-267 IPNDESYYNIVKVSN
+267 VKHLDL
-282 SFKGTSQT
+282 G
-290 KVLSYDKSDDIYLFL
+290 KV
-305 KNENLTINYV
+305 V
-315 NENKITN
+315 N
-322 SLYNYDYLDKKDK
+322 
-335 YSIFLDNNHALIE
+335 
-348 IENFENENS
+348 
-357 ILVIKNSY
+357 
-365 ANSFIPFLT
+365 
-374 SHYKNIYVIDLRYYN
+374 
-389 KSVSD
+389 
-394 FVKSKNIDNVLI
+394 
-406 LYNLNN
+406 
-412 LYDDMSILKLR
+412 

>member
-87 ANLLNLKKSVT
+87 ANLLNFKKSVI
-98 RNVYVVDNE
+98 RNIHVVDNE
-107 KPIITLNGDNI
+107 KPVITLNGDNI

-169 SKNKAKVVRA
+169 SKNKAKVVRN
-179 VEVIDDSA
+179 VEVLDDSA

-206 TYEENDINYLYSS
+206 TYEENEYNYFNDTIFLGDSNTSFLYLKGKHISAYQTWARNNLNIAQMNSSTFETYENRQNTVLNDALTKYKPKYLIVCPGINAGLYMQKDVFVRELQKFYDNIKLNYKDTKIIFSAIFPINDGTLNKASQKNINILNYYLARFCYE
-219 LKYSNNINVID
+219 NNINFID
-230 TLKNHNK
+230 FTNEIKDNEGYADVSLFECTDELNCNFHLNEEGRNK
-237 KTNMYYK
+237 YIDYIKHL
-244 TDHHWTSFG
+244 DLG
-253 AYYAYKKYMESKNI
+253 
-267 IPNDESYYNIVKVSN
+267 KV
-282 SFKGTSQT
+282 
-290 KVLSYDKSDDIYLFL
+290 
-305 KNENLTINYV
+305 V
-315 NENKITN
+315 N
-322 SLYNYDYLDKKDK
+322 
-335 YSIFLDNNHALIE
+335 
-348 IENFENENS
+348 
-357 ILVIKNSY
+357 
-365 ANSFIPFLT
+365 
-374 SHYKNIYVIDLRYYN
+374 
-389 KSVSD
+389 
-394 FVKSKNIDNVLI
+394 
-406 LYNLNN
+406 
-412 LYDDMSILKLR
+412 

>member
-9 KTKYKFLL
+9 KSKYKFLL

-87 ANLLNLKKSVT
+87 ANLLNLKKSVI
-98 RNVYVVDNE
+98 RNIHVVDNE
-107 KPIITLNGDNI
+107 KPVITLNGDNI

-123 DSKYEEP
+123 DSKYEEH

-169 SKNKAKVVRA
+169 SKNKAKVVRT
-179 VEVIDDSA
+179 VEVLDDSA

-206 TYEENDINYLYSS
+206 TYEENEYNYFNDTIFLGDSNTSFLYLKGKHISAYQTWARNNLNIAQMNSSTFETYENRQNTFLNDALTKYKPKYLIVCPGINAGLYMQKDVFVRELQKFYDNIKLNYKDTKIIFSAIFPINDGTLNKANQKNINILNYYLARFCYE
-219 LKYSNNINVID
+219 NNINFID
-230 TLKNHNK
+230 FTNEIKDNEGYADVSLFECTDELNCNFHLNEEGRNK
-237 KTNMYYK
+237 YIDYIKHL
-244 TDHHWTSFG
+244 DLG
-253 AYYAYKKYMESKNI
+253 
-267 IPNDESYYNIVKVSN
+267 KV
-282 SFKGTSQT
+282 
-290 KVLSYDKSDDIYLFL
+290 
-305 KNENLTINYV
+305 V
-315 NENKITN
+315 N
-322 SLYNYDYLDKKDK
+322 
-335 YSIFLDNNHALIE
+335 
-348 IENFENENS
+348 
-357 ILVIKNSY
+357 
-365 ANSFIPFLT
+365 
-374 SHYKNIYVIDLRYYN
+374 
-389 KSVSD
+389 
-394 FVKSKNIDNVLI
+394 
-406 LYNLNN
+406 
-412 LYDDMSILKLR
+412 

>member
-1 MKKKKLKL
+1 MKKRKLKL

-17 IIIAIFLVTFFSI
+17 IIIAIFLVTFFSM

-87 ANLLNLKKSVT
+87 ANLLNFKKSVI
-98 RNVYVVDNE
+98 RNIHVVDIE
-107 KPIITLNGDNI
+107 KPVITLNGDNI

-123 DSKYEEP
+123 DSKYEEL

-169 SKNKAKVVRA
+169 SKNKAKVVRT
-179 VEVIDDSA
+179 VEILDDSA

-206 TYEENDINYLYSS
+206 TYEENEYNYFNDTIFLGDSNTSFLYQKGKHISAYQTWARNNLNIAQMNSSTFETYENRQNTVLNDALTKYKPKYLIVCPGINAGLYMQKDVFVRELQKFYDNIKLNYKDTKIIFSAIFPINDGTLNKASQKNINILNYYLARFCYE
-219 LKYSNNINVID
+219 NNINFID
-230 TLKNHNK
+230 FTNEIKDNEGYADVSLFECTDELNCNFHLNK
-237 KTNMYYK
+237 EGRN
-244 TDHHWTSFG
+244 
-253 AYYAYKKYMESKNI
+253 KYI
-267 IPNDESYYNIVKVSN
+267 DYVKHLDL
-282 SFKGTSQT
+282 G
-290 KVLSYDKSDDIYLFL
+290 KV
-305 KNENLTINYV
+305 V
-315 NENKITN
+315 N
-322 SLYNYDYLDKKDK
+322 
-335 YSIFLDNNHALIE
+335 
-348 IENFENENS
+348 
-357 ILVIKNSY
+357 
-365 ANSFIPFLT
+365 
-374 SHYKNIYVIDLRYYN
+374 
-389 KSVSD
+389 
-394 FVKSKNIDNVLI
+394 
-406 LYNLNN
+406 
-412 LYDDMSILKLR
+412 

>member
-17 IIIAIFLVTFFSI
+17 IMIAIFLVTFFSM

-87 ANLLNLKKSVT
+87 ANLLNFKKSVI
-98 RNVYVVDNE
+98 RNIHVVDNE
-107 KPIITLNGDNI
+107 KPVITLNGDNI

-169 SKNKAKVVRA
+169 SKNKSKVVRT
-179 VEVIDDSA
+179 VEVLDDSA

-206 TYEENDINYLYSS
+206 TYEENEYNYFNDTIFLGDSNTSFLYLKGKHISAYQTWARNNLNIAQMNSSTFETYENRQNTVLNDALTKYKPKYLIVCPGINAGLYMQKDVFVRELQKFYDNIKLNYKDTKIIFSAIFPINDGTLNKASQKNINILNYYLARFCYE
-219 LKYSNNINVID
+219 NNINFID
-230 TLKNHNK
+230 F
-237 KTNMYYK
+237 TNEIK
-244 TDHHWTSFG
+244 D
-253 AYYAYKKYMESKNI
+253 
-267 IPNDESYYNIVKVSN
+267 
-282 SFKGTSQT
+282 
-290 KVLSYDKSDDIYLFL
+290 
-305 KNENLTINYV
+305 NEG
-315 NENKITN
+315 
-322 SLYNYDYLDKKDK
+322 
-335 YSIFLDNNHALIE
+335 
-348 IENFENENS
+348 
-357 ILVIKNSY
+357 Y
-365 ANSFIPFLT
+365 ANVSLFECTDELNCNFHLNEEGRNK
-374 SHYKNIYVIDLRYYN
+374 YIDYIKHLDLGKVVN
-389 KSVSD
+389 
-394 FVKSKNIDNVLI
+394 
-406 LYNLNN
+406 
-412 LYDDMSILKLR
+412 

>member
-17 IIIAIFLVTFFSI
+17 IIIAIFLVTFFSM

-66 KVDVKN
+66 KVYVKN

-87 ANLLNLKKSVT
+87 ANLLNFKKSVI
-98 RNVYVVDNE
+98 RNVHVVDNE
-107 KPIITLNGDNI
+107 KPVITLNGDNI

-179 VEVIDDSA
+179 VEVLDDSA

-206 TYEENDINYLYSS
+206 TYEENEYNYFNDTIFLGDSNTSFLYQKGKHISAYQTWARNNLNIAQMNSSTFETYENRQNTVLNDALTKYKPKYLIVCPGINAGLYMQKDVFVRELQKFYDNIKLNYKDTKIIFSAIFPINDGTLNKASQKNINILNYYLARFCYE
-219 LKYSNNINVID
+219 NNINFID
-230 TLKNHNK
+230 FTNEIKDNEGYADVSLFECTDELNCNFHLNEEGRNK
-237 KTNMYYK
+237 YIDY
-244 TDHHWTSFG
+244 
-253 AYYAYKKYMESKNI
+253 
-267 IPNDESYYNIVKVSN
+267 VKHLDL
-282 SFKGTSQT
+282 G
-290 KVLSYDKSDDIYLFL
+290 KV
-305 KNENLTINYV
+305 V
-315 NENKITN
+315 N
-322 SLYNYDYLDKKDK
+322 
-335 YSIFLDNNHALIE
+335 
-348 IENFENENS
+348 
-357 ILVIKNSY
+357 
-365 ANSFIPFLT
+365 
-374 SHYKNIYVIDLRYYN
+374 
-389 KSVSD
+389 
-394 FVKSKNIDNVLI
+394 
-406 LYNLNN
+406 
-412 LYDDMSILKLR
+412 